1 MTEYETLNAKL
12 EVYLSLLDVMPATKS
27 VHRKAISEF
36 LPLLLERG
44 RNIPLDDDYDDYR
57 YYLLFQKKK
66 SITLI
71 QPIIRYIE
79 RFFSWVAENPECTS
93 LETVNTKP
101 EQRPRLKRTR
111 KVSVLLSPYLYD
123 SLMLLADNDC
133 TDIPTM
139 LNALV
144 SRYVAHRKND
154 IDRVKGMAISE
165 AQNGA

>member
-44 RNIPLDDDYDDYR
+44 RNIPLDDDYYDYR
-57 YYLLFQKKK
+57 YYLHFQKKK
-66 SITLI
+66 SLSVTQLN
-71 QPIIRYIE
+71 IRCIE
-79 RFFSWVAENPECTS
+79 RFFSWLAENPECTS
-93 LETVNTKP
+93 IETVNTKP

-123 SLMLLADNDC
+123 SLVLLADNDC

-154 IDRVKGMAISE
+154 IDRVKGMAIAE
-165 AQNGA
+165 AQYGA

>member
-1 MTEYETLNAKL
+1 MTESEKLNAKL
-12 EVYLSLLDVMPATKS
+12 DVYLSLLDVMPATKS

-44 RNIPLDDDYDDYR
+44 RNIPLDDDYYDYR
-57 YYLLFQKKK
+57 YYLHFQKKK
-66 SITLI
+66 SLSVTQLN
-71 QPIIRYIE
+71 IRCIE
-79 RFFSWVAENPECTS
+79 RFFSWLAENPECTS
-93 LETVNTKP
+93 IETVNTKP

-123 SLMLLADNDC
+123 SLVLLADNDC

-154 IDRVKGMAISE
+154 IDRVKGMAIAE

>member
-44 RNIPLDDDYDDYR
+44 RNIPLDDDYYDYR
-57 YYLLFQKKK
+57 YYLHFQKKK
-66 SITLI
+66 SLSVTQLN
-71 QPIIRYIE
+71 IRCIE
-79 RFFSWVAENPECTS
+79 RFFSWLAENPECTS
-93 LETVNTKP
+93 IETVNTKP

-123 SLMLLADNDC
+123 SLVLLADNDC

-154 IDRVKGMAISE
+154 IDRVKGMAIAE

>member
-44 RNIPLDDDYDDYR
+44 RNIPLNDDYYDYR
-57 YYLLFQKKK
+57 YYLHFQKKK
-66 SITLI
+66 SLSVTQLN
-71 QPIIRYIE
+71 IRCIE
-79 RFFSWVAENPECTS
+79 RFFSWLAENPECTS
-93 LETVNTKP
+93 IETVKIPP
-101 EQRPRLKRTR
+101 EQPPRKKRAR
-111 KVSVLLSPYLYD
+111 KVTIMLSAYLYEAVE
-123 SLMLLADNDC
+123 LLADYDGIE
-133 TDIPTM
+133 IPTM

-154 IDRVKGMAISE
+154 IDRVKGMAIAE

>member
-44 RNIPLDDDYDDYR
+44 RNIPLDDDYYDYR
-57 YYLLFQKKK
+57 YYLHFQKKK
-66 SITLI
+66 SLSVTQLN
-71 QPIIRYIE
+71 IRCIE
-79 RFFSWVAENPECTS
+79 RFFSWLAENPECTS
-93 LETVNTKP
+93 TETVNTKP

-123 SLMLLADNDC
+123 SLVLLTDNDC

-154 IDRVKGMAISE
+154 IDRVKGMAIAE

>member
-1 MTEYETLNAKL
+1 MTEYKTLNAKL

-44 RNIPLDDDYDDYR
+44 RNIPLDDDYYDYR
-57 YYLLFQKKK
+57 YYLHFQKKK
-66 SITLI
+66 SLSVTQLN
-71 QPIIRYIE
+71 IRCIE
-79 RFFSWVAENPECTS
+79 RFFSWLAENPECTS
-93 LETVNTKP
+93 IETVNTKP

-123 SLMLLADNDC
+123 SLVLLADNDC

-154 IDRVKGMAISE
+154 IDRVKGMAIAE

>member
-44 RNIPLDDDYDDYR
+44 RNIPLDDDYYDYR
-57 YYLLFQKKK
+57 YYLHFQKKK
-66 SITLI
+66 SLSVTQLN
-71 QPIIRYIE
+71 IRCIE
-79 RFFSWVAENPECTS
+79 RFFSWLAENPECTS
-93 LETVNTKP
+93 IETVNTKP

-111 KVSVLLSPYLYD
+111 KVSLLLSPYLYD
-123 SLMLLADNDC
+123 SLVLLADNDC

-154 IDRVKGMAISE
+154 IDRVKGMAIAE

>member
-44 RNIPLDDDYDDYR
+44 RNIPLDDDYYDYR
-57 YYLLFQKKK
+57 YYLHFQKKK
-66 SITLI
+66 SLSVTQLN
-71 QPIIRYIE
+71 IRCIE
-79 RFFSWVAENPECTS
+79 RFFSWLAENPECTS
-93 LETVNTKP
+93 IETVNTKP

-123 SLMLLADNDC
+123 SLVLLADNDC

-154 IDRVKGMAISE
+154 IDRVKGMAE

>member
-44 RNIPLDDDYDDYR
+44 RNIPLDDDYYDYR
-57 YYLLFQKKK
+57 YYLHFQKKK
-66 SITLI
+66 SLSVTQLN
-71 QPIIRYIE
+71 IRCIE
-79 RFFSWVAENPECTS
+79 RFFSWLAENPECTS
-93 LETVNTKP
+93 IETVNTKP

-123 SLMLLADNDC
+123 SLVLLADNDC

-154 IDRVKGMAISE
+154 IDRIKGMAIAE